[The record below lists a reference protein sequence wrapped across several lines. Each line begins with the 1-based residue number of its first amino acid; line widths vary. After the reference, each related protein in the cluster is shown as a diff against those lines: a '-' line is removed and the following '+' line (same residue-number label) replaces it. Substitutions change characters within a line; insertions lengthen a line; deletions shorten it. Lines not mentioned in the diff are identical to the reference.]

1 MVDKQTILDSVG
13 PVQAVLDA
21 HDGVVFADFQ
31 TIHLGSARFGAVL
44 GRFDAAVQRCQKM
57 GGAR

>member
-21 HDGVVFADFQ
+21 HDGVVNVMDTTAVSY
-31 TIHLGSARFGAVL
+31 THLTLPTKA
-44 GRFDAAVQRCQKM
+44 
-57 GGAR
+57 